1 MSGTQPRKILV
12 VDDDDATRRGLC
24 ALVTEAGYRAI
35 PAASLQ
41 EATEALTRE
50 APDLIITDVRL
61 QGYNGLQLLA
71 MGARPIPAIV
81 VTGFPDRMLEA
92 DAHKMGAEY
101 LEKPLSPA
109 SLLSLIRVK
118 LDATAPN
125 ALFSAT
131 RRWTRKPVKRQ
142 LKAWVQDFPV
152 RILDISYGG
161 LRHRIGEDARI
172 TAAAVALRDAA
183 HLQRGHRRER
193 GVAEAERGNRVAVWS
208 GGARSEPR
216 HLAPAGGRRLVLRNE
231 AGPAARLVRGAL
243 LGLWCQPRLALATDS
258 NQPVAQDANH
268 GENDSCRHW
277 FLLDA

>member
-1 MSGTQPRKILV
+1 MATVSLTQPRKILV

-35 PAASLQ
+35 PAASLPD
-41 EATEALTRE
+41 ATEALMRE

-161 LRHRIGEDARI
+161 LRLELEKTPESRLPRSLCVTLPTSNVAIDVNVVWQKPSGE
-172 TAAAVALRDAA
+172 TGWLCGAAVPDPSPATWRQLVDA
-183 HLQRGHRRER
+183 
-193 GVAEAERGNRVAVWS
+193 VS
-208 GGARSEPR
+208 
-216 HLAPAGGRRLVLRNE
+216 
-231 AGPAARLVRGAL
+231 
-243 LGLWCQPRLALATDS
+243 
-258 NQPVAQDANH
+258 
-268 GENDSCRHW
+268 
-277 FLLDA
+277 F

>member
-1 MSGTQPRKILV
+1 MATVSPTQPRKILV
-12 VDDDDATRRGLC
+12 VDDDDSTRRGLC

-35 PAASLQ
+35 SASSLH

-92 DAHKMGAEY
+92 DAHKMGADY

-118 LDATAPN
+118 LEATAPN

-131 RRWTRKPVKRQ
+131 RRWARKPVKRQ

-161 LRHRIGEDARI
+161 LRLELERTPESRLPRSLCVTLPTSNVAIDVNVVWQKPSGETGWLCGAQVPDPSPATWRQLVDA
-172 TAAAVALRDAA
+172 V
-183 HLQRGHRRER
+183 
-193 GVAEAERGNRVAVWS
+193 S
-208 GGARSEPR
+208 
-216 HLAPAGGRRLVLRNE
+216 
-231 AGPAARLVRGAL
+231 
-243 LGLWCQPRLALATDS
+243 
-258 NQPVAQDANH
+258 
-268 GENDSCRHW
+268 
-277 FLLDA
+277 F